1 MKDVVQLG
9 TRSFSTLSTRLIF
22 GAIIF
27 SLLSSAFFTSLAFGS
42 EKRGLNLTLTGQ
54 IAFGQIFP
62 KTQHS
67 KPGSNSHFALSL
79 THQPKAT
86 MVKITSPAKNQQ
98 VPVRK
103 DLVISGSS
111 AGNSNS
117 TSINC
122 QVFVI
127 VNGIKPYQSTTATG
141 PNVAGDYSKWSFV
154 LSAKYTAI
162 KEGQNKL
169 TAKFSCANSPTSFH
183 DSLNVTGVATNAN
196 ATIAKS

>member
-1 MKDVVQLG
+1 MKYVVQLG
-9 TRSFSTLSTRLIF
+9 TRSFSSLSTSLIF

-27 SLLSSAFFTSLAFGS
+27 LLLSSAFLTSLAFGS

-62 KTQHS
+62 KTQPS
-67 KPGSNSHFALSL
+67 MPGSNSHFAPSL

-103 DLVISGSS
+103 DLVISGTS

-141 PNVAGDYSKWSFV
+141 PNGAGDYSKWSFV

-169 TAKFSCANSPTSFH
+169 TANSPTSFH
-183 DSLNVTGVATNAN
+183 NSLNVTEVATNAN

>member
-1 MKDVVQLG
+1 MEDFIQLR
-9 TRSFSTLSTRLIF
+9 TRSVSTLSTRLIF

-27 SLLSSAFFTSLAFGS
+27 LVLSSAFLTSLAFES

-62 KTQHS
+62 KTQPS
-67 KPGSNSHFALSL
+67 KSGSNAHFAHPL
-79 THQPKAT
+79 THQPKAN

-103 DLVISGSS
+103 DLVISGTS
-111 AGNSNS
+111 AGNS

-141 PNVAGDYSKWSFV
+141 PNGAGDYSKWSFV

-183 DSLNVTGVATNAN
+183 NSLNVTGVATNAN